1 MENRVFYLS
10 KGWKIFCVVFAI
22 FAVGFLSAMIYY
34 TFPFSPLD
42 SIFIFVL
49 FLVIIAAFLFGAVY
63 SLLIFK
69 RYCVTI
75 ADNIITIQDPFFKK
89 IIDINDYKSYRII
102 TSGSAPFVLL
112 MNLDNKKVKRK
123 TLELMVKEKE
133 EIVNFLH
140 EKLIDLDEEEIKDD
154 YKKITEDTSL
164 GSNQEEKF
172 KLLRKAV
179 IINRVIYFVVIGIG
193 IASFIFTKYGNFFT
207 AILCAAPFVLLM
219 VVPLS
224 NGLIKFSTKSSTL
237 YPSILGAFTIPIAVL
252 SLKSIYSLFRITNW
266 DKVIL
271 PTFLL
276 SLFLA
281 VVIFI
286 IEKNEEITKGIVITV
301 IFFALWYG
309 IFASVNIN
317 SLGEQTIAETYS
329 VQILDKRMSGGKSTS
344 YYLTV
349 TQWGSR
355 KSENDVEI
363 GRRLYDSV
371 EVDDYVTIYI
381 YSGTLGIKYYAVRR
395 KE

>member
-1 MENRVFYLS
+1 MENKVFYLS
-10 KGWKIFCVVFAI
+10 KGWKIFCVI
-22 FAVGFLSAMIYY
+22 FAVFAVALSSLMIYY
-34 TFPFSPLD
+34 AFPFD
-42 SIFIFVL
+42 STFTSVL
-49 FLVIIAAFLFGAVY
+49 LLIIIAAFVFLVVYFLFLY
-63 SLLIFK
+63 K
-69 RYCVTI
+69 MYCVTI
-75 ADNIITIQDPFFKK
+75 TDNTITIQNPFGKR
-89 IIDINDYKSYRII
+89 IIDINNYKSYRII
-102 TSGSAPFVLL
+102 TSGSAPSVVF
-112 MNLDNKKVKRK
+112 MNLDNKKVKK
-123 TLELMVKEKE
+123 NTLELMVKEKE

-140 EKLIDLDEEEIKDD
+140 ERLIDLDEEDIKDD
-154 YKKITEDTSL
+154 YKKIAEDNSL

-179 IINRVIYFVVIGIG
+179 IINRVIYFAVIGIG
-193 IASFIFTKYGNFFT
+193 IASFIFTKYSNFFT

-224 NGLIKFSTKSSTL
+224 NGLIKFNTKNSTL
-237 YPSILGAFTIPIAVL
+237 YPSILGAFIVPIAVL

-271 PTFLL
+271 PTVLL

-286 IEKNEEITKGIVITV
+286 IEKNEKITKGLVISV

-329 VQILDKRMSGGKSTS
+329 VQILDKRVSGGKSTS

-355 KSENDVEI
+355 KIENDVEI
-363 GRRLYDSV
+363 GRRLYGSV

-381 YSGTLGIKYYAVRR
+381 YSGIFGIKYYAVRR
-395 KE
+395 KG